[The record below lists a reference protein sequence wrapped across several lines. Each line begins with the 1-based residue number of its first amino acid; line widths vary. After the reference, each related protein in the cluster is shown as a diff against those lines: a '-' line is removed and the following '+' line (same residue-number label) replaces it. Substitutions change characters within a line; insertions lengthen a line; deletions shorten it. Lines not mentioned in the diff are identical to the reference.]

1 MPRFYFELDGA
12 ERVADKQGRQF
23 GNPVEALEAAKRLAR
38 EIAEVRPNLR
48 GNTCVI
54 MTEKDHPDD
63 LYCVS
68 IQ

>member
-1 MPRFYFELDGA
+1 VPRFYFQLDGA
-12 ERVADKQGRQF
+12 ERVADKHGRQF
-23 GNPVEALEAAKRLAR
+23 GDLVEAFRAANRLAR
-38 EIAEVRPNLR
+38 EIAEVRPYLR

-54 MTEKDHPDD
+54 MTERDRPDD